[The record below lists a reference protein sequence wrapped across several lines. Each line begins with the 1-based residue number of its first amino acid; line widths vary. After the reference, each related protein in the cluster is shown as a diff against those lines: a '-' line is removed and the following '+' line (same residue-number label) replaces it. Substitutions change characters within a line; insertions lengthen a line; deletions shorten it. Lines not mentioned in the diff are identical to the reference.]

1 MILEADAHTP
11 KDLNVCNV
19 ISDGQGV
26 VSVVGMED
34 SLAPVSFQDN
44 LEVDNMGVCNVN
56 TVVSNASTCDL
67 VISSEEPS
75 LSIHVP
81 SLDLEVGANGRSFGE
96 ELDVHEEEYNAI
108 FYLKVNHI
116 VEKAFS
122 SGVASSVGIN
132 LIEKKTGLGL
142 GTLQEV
148 LNRKS
153 IIVAPLKVA
162 SYLPNSDSSPGKKL
176 VSSISPSSE
185 VKSAESIEE
194 YTVLRKLEPSGR
206 INLDPFRGKSGCVS
220 FCGLSHQLVEARNLV
235 SSPFEDGKGSIL
247 WIAAPLALI
256 SSLLLPQFFINN
268 SIEVFVKNEVLK
280 VLLSDCNLT
289 VAISTDIVTFFSAE
303 IIFYIG
309 LGIFLSITDHVQ
321 RPYIDFSPK
330 QWSLITGL
338 KGYLSS
344 AFFAMGVKVV
354 APIAAVYVVWPVI
367 ALPAAV
373 AVAPFLLGCAVQ
385 FAFELHLDKRQSSC
399 WPVLPIIFEVY
410 RLYQLSRGSYFLEK
424 LMFSMKGAQM
434 TPKVIE
440 RGNALFSLVV
450 LFQILAVVSLWS
462 LATFLLRLFPS
473 RPVAENY

>member
-1 MILEADAHTP
+1 MPSPAVYFTP
-11 KDLNVCNV
+11 RLTCL
-19 ISDGQGV
+19 IS
-26 VSVVGMED
+26 
-34 SLAPVSFQDN
+34 P
-44 LEVDNMGVCNVN
+44 
-56 TVVSNASTCDL
+56 
-67 VISSEEPS
+67 SSRSSPPS
-75 LSIHVP
+75 LVRRYDSI
-81 SLDLEVGANGRSFGE
+81 SLPHLPTDNFRCRKNGIRFWNIARG
-96 ELDVHEEEYNAI
+96 
-108 FYLKVNHI
+108 
-116 VEKAFS
+116 
-122 SGVASSVGIN
+122 
-132 LIEKKTGLGL
+132 
-142 GTLQEV
+142 
-148 LNRKS
+148 KS
-153 IIVAPLKVA
+153 IIVAPLKVV
-162 SYLPNSDSSPGKKL
+162 SYLPNSDSSPGKKV
-176 VSSISPSSE
+176 VSSVSPSSE
-185 VKSAESIEE
+185 VKSKESIEE

-235 SSPFEDGKGSIL
+235 SSPFEDGKGSII

-268 SIEVFVKNEVLK
+268 AIEVFVKNEVLK
-280 VLLSDCNLT
+280 
-289 VAISTDIVTFFSAE
+289 DIVTFFSAE

-309 LGIFLSITDHVQ
+309 LGIFLSITDHIQ

-385 FAFELHLDKRQSSC
+385 FAFELHLDNRQSSC

>member
-1 MILEADAHTP
+1 MQCLQRPSSSLLAS
-11 KDLNVCNV
+11 L
-19 ISDGQGV
+19 
-26 VSVVGMED
+26 VSSV
-34 SLAPVSFQDN
+34 PP
-44 LEVDNMGVCNVN
+44 
-56 TVVSNASTCDL
+56 L
-67 VISSEEPS
+67 VHLHLHSSEDTTQFLS
-75 LSIHVP
+75 LICQQK
-81 SLDLEVGANGRSFGE
+81 NGIRFG
-96 ELDVHEEEYNAI
+96 NIAR
-108 FYLKVNHI
+108 
-116 VEKAFS
+116 
-122 SGVASSVGIN
+122 G
-132 LIEKKTGLGL
+132 
-142 GTLQEV
+142 
-148 LNRKS
+148 KS

-280 VLLSDCNLT
+280 
-289 VAISTDIVTFFSAE
+289 DIVTFFSAE